1 MKKLLSIILAITT
14 SALVFAGCGNNQT
27 AVDQSKTATEAE
39 NAVTANPS
47 ADDREGTVV
56 RIGTLASQIQPALAS
71 KLGYFEEEGVQVEI
85 IVFDAGPAEVE
96 AFTSG
101 DLDIIQVGDLPFL
114 NGVNNGVD
122 LQVIGFYQSS
132 TKDCQLGVRDE
143 AKIESFA
150 DLKGKTISVPFGSN
164 AQPLLYEMLE
174 AGGLTTDDVELVNLT
189 AADGANALVSGNV
202 DAAISWDPFMQN
214 AVAQGGIT
222 VLADSSEFRPLVC
235 PIASSTTFVEK
246 NHEAV
251 GKVLNAL
258 EKAATYSKENVQDSA
273 DLVADYFGADS
284 SDSYVLSINNKDL
297 DVRITDEKI
306 DAIKKGAE
314 KSYEYGLIDSE
325 VNIDDHIIKDFAD

>member
-1 MKKLLSIILAITT
+1 MKKLLSMIGIITATAILAGFGT
-14 SALVFAGCGNNQT
+14 G
-27 AVDQSKTATEAE
+27 KTAE
-39 NAVTANPS
+39 TAAAATKESETDESN
-47 ADDREGTVV
+47 EETVV

-71 KLGYFEEEGVQVEI
+71 KLGYFEEEGVKAEI
-85 IVFDAGPAEVE
+85 VVFDAGPAEVE

-122 LQVIGFYQSS
+122 LQIIGFYQSS

-143 AKIESFA
+143 ANIQSFE
-150 DLKGKTISVPFGSN
+150 DLKGKTVSVPFGSN

-174 AGGLTTDDVELVNLT
+174 EGGLTTDDVELVNLT

-202 DAAISWDPFMQN
+202 DAAISWDPFIQN
-214 AVAQGGIT
+214 AVSQGEVT

-235 PIASSTTFVEK
+235 PIASSTVFVEK

-258 EKAATYSKENVQDSA
+258 NKAADYAKENVNEA
-273 DLVADYFGADS
+273 AELVADYFGADS

-306 DAIKKGAE
+306 DAIKKGAA
-314 KSYEYGLIDSE
+314 KSYEYGLIENE
-325 VNIDDHIIKDFAD
+325 VNVDDHIIKDFAD